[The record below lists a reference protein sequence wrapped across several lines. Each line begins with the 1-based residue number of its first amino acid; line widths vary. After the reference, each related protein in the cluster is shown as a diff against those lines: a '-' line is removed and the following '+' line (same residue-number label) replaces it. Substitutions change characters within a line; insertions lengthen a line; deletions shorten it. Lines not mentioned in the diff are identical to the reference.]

1 VKREATKLLRL
12 LFLTLYGSFFIL
24 YFFSFAVAEN
34 EGQPAVLKMLAGEKD
49 DKGPITIESD
59 QASFDKKAG
68 LMAYSGHVVV
78 RRGKIVINSE
88 QLQGFLGEELKG
100 INRLVAEG
108 SVKVV
113 KEDKTLQAQ
122 KATYY
127 HDKGEKERLELEGE
141 PVIHMQNNSIRA
153 DKMFY
158 YLTTEKY
165 EAKGHVKAVF
175 YRHQPES
182 PPAKVKESQASS
194 LPITITSQ
202 DASFSA
208 QSNTIQFYRQVN
220 VARDDV
226 NLSAQKLDVFLEKEL
241 NKVKKIVA
249 ADQVTIAQKDKEISA
264 DQGIFF
270 EQEKKIVLTGNP
282 VSRQG
287 KNFLSG
293 EKIVYYLDTETV
305 EVKKA
310 KTIFHPR
317 NMEEKSFFSPAP
329 GM

>member
-1 VKREATKLLRL
+1 MKRAATKLLRL
-12 LFLTLYGSFFIL
+12 LFLTLNGSFFIL

-88 QLQGFLGEELKG
+88 QLQGFLDEELKG
-100 INRLVAEG
+100 INRLVAKG
-108 SVKVV
+108 SVRVV

-122 KATYY
+122 KAIYY
-127 HDKGEKERLELEGE
+127 HDRGEKERLELEGE

-175 YRHQPES
+175 YRHPEN
-182 PPAKVKESQASS
+182 PPTKVKESQASS

-220 VARDDV
+220 VARDDA

-241 NKVKKIVA
+241 NKVNKIVA
-249 ADQVTIAQKDKEISA
+249 SDQVTIAQKDKEISA
-264 DQGIFF
+264 AQGTFF
-270 EQEKKIVLTGNP
+270 EEGKKIVLTGNP

-287 KNFLSG
+287 KNVLSG